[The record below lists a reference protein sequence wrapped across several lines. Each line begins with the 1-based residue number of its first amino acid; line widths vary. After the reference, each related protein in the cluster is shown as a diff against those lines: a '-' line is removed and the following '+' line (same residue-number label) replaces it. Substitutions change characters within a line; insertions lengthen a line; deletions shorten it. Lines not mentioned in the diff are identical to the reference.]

1 MESIIQP
8 NRKSKWTA
16 VHMWRTYDKAFLIS
30 LGLQYFNTGM
40 LIMVDNA
47 NNIYF
52 LEEFK
57 V

>member
-1 MESIIQP
+1 
-8 NRKSKWTA
+8 
-16 VHMWRTYDKAFLIS
+16 MWRTYDKSFLIS